1 MIPRNS
7 ARCSALHVRVVEHQ
21 LGEGADRGQRR
32 AELVGDRGHEVVLQ
46 VVEALQLLVGGAEL
60 AGRLLERA
68 RLLLERAGV
77 AAELRGLV
85 EDLEHVVD
93 RERLL
98 LGDRFDHD
106 PRRGGAD
113 GAGDLALHPVDE
125 AGVGDEVGDGDA
137 DLAGVLV
144 EERAGAG
151 GAEEAAG
158 EGAQVVEPGAAA
170 PEHRLGAAAAED
182 VDEEQRLARLAGRG
196 AAGEREADVERE
208 VDRQAPEQRVGEVV
222 EAGQA
227 EQPLGGEER
236 DPERAVLE
244 EVRGDPAGLRH
255 RGQHQ
260 RVGPDGEAAERGRRR
275 RRRRC
280 RRASRC
286 RRGARGR
293 TGRRRRS

>member
-1 MIPRNS
+1 MSGLSSISSER
-7 ARCSALHVRVVEHQ
+7 ARIEVSGVRSSWVTEDMKSSFRWSRLCSCSLAARSS
-21 LGEGADRGQRR
+21 
-32 AELVGDRGHEVVLQ
+32 
-46 VVEALQLLVGGAEL
+46 

-106 PRRGGAD
+106 ARRGGAD
-113 GAGDLALHPVDE
+113 GAGDLALDPVDE
-125 AGVGDEVGDGDA
+125 AGVGDEVGDRDA

-158 EGAQVVEPGAAA
+158 ERAQVVEAGAAA

-222 EAGQA
+222 EAGKA
-227 EQPLGGEER
+227 EQPFGREQR
-236 DPERAVLE
+236 DARA
-244 EVRGDPAGLRH
+244 G
-255 RGQHQ
+255 
-260 RVGPDGEAAERGRRR
+260 
-275 RRRRC
+275 
-280 RRASRC
+280 RASRKSAAIQPDFATE
-286 RRGARGR
+286 G
-293 TGRRRRS
+293 SISV